1 MGFSVE
7 VVRKPPKPVPEE
19 VARIWAA
26 EWSKEGKKK
35 KKKKKKVD
43 WERLMPQRGSVHTAE
58 RARNGPRSTISPPLE
73 PPKRGAQGWS
83 NDLSDSLSRD
93 CLETLNRLHFAI
105 P

>member
-43 WERLMPQRGSVHTAE
+43 WERLMPQRGFRVLPTA
-58 RARNGPRSTISPPLE
+58 
-73 PPKRGAQGWS
+73 
-83 NDLSDSLSRD
+83 D
-93 CLETLNRLHFAI
+93 CVDIDPHAMHVRVIE
-105 P
+105 